1 MTAAARRGEVV
12 LVVARG
18 MTQVDATG
26 AEMLVSLAGAL
37 GARGLGLVLA
47 EVNAP
52 VRRELEAAGLEGV
65 RMFESLSEAVAL
77 IERDGREARP
87 RQEADVIPGR

>member
-1 MTAAARRGEVV
+1 
-12 LVVARG
+12 

-37 GARGLGLVLA
+37 GSRGLGLVLA

-52 VRRELEAAGLEGV
+52 VRRELEAAGLAGV

-77 IERDGREARP
+77 IERDGGEAQP
-87 RQEADVIPGR
+87 PEAADVIPGR